1 MTKAPTYTQLK
12 HKRNTKVNLNMTKT
26 GQIMHTMLTKG
37 GFKVGK
43 LSTVKFQIL
52 GRITIVKEGRKMGD
66 KCAIC
71 RGYLWVAY

>member
-1 MTKAPTYTQLK
+1 
-12 HKRNTKVNLNMTKT
+12 MTKT

-66 KCAIC
+66 KCAKC
-71 RGYLWVAY
+71 SCYLWVA